1 MEQLLKH
8 ISKVH
13 LTVPEALTLLLIH
26 YDASYNDT
34 IKLLETKEL
43 IKKSEDLFKVSQYE
57 LTNNANDIVKILL
70 KQNKKQSTNKVTIPQ
85 STLDELYNIA
95 VQMKS
100 IYPKGHRQGSTKPYA
115 PSANVILERLKKLI
129 TLFNLKY
136 NPQLYYIAT
145 LAYLSDTRK
154 TNPSLKYLMDLDYFI
169 LKKDNEGVYRSHM
182 LDVIENKQL
191 NTTSNSKII
200 LDNTYTNNIK
210 QPNDTLD
217 INI

>member
-13 LTVPEALTLLLIH
+13 LTVPEALTLLLVH
-26 YDASYNDT
+26 YDANYNDT

-43 IKKSEDLFKVSQYE
+43 IKKSDDLFKVSQYE
-57 LTNNANDIVKILL
+57 LTNNANDIVKTLL
-70 KQNKKQSTNKVTIPQ
+70 KQNKKQPAKVIIPQ
-85 STLDELYNIA
+85 STLDELYNVA
-95 VQMKS
+95 VHMKS
-100 IYPKGHRQGSTKPYA
+100 IYPKGHRQSSTKPYA
-115 PSANVILERLKKLI
+115 PSVNVIIERLKKLI

-169 LKKDNEGVYRSHM
+169 LKKDNEGVYRSHL

-191 NTTSNSKII
+191 NNINNSKVI
-200 LDNTYTNNIK
+200 LDNTYANNVK
-210 QPNDTLD
+210 QPNDSLD

>member
-13 LTVPEALTLLLIH
+13 LTVPEALTLLLVH
-26 YDASYNDT
+26 YDANYNDT
-34 IKLLETKEL
+34 IKLLEAKEL
-43 IKKSEDLFKVSQYE
+43 IKKSDDLFKVSQYE
-57 LTNNANDIVKILL
+57 LTNNANDIVKTLL
-70 KQNKKQSTNKVTIPQ
+70 KQNKKQPTKVIIPQ
-85 STLDELYNIA
+85 STLDELYNVA
-95 VQMKS
+95 VHMKS
-100 IYPKGHRQGSTKPYA
+100 IYPKGHRQSSTKPYA
-115 PSANVILERLKKLI
+115 PSVNVIIERLKKLI

-169 LKKDNEGVYRSHM
+169 LKKDNEGVYRSHL

-191 NTTSNSKII
+191 NNINNSKVI
-200 LDNTYTNNIK
+200 LDNTYANNVK
-210 QPNDTLD
+210 QPNDSLD

>member
-13 LTVPEALTLLLIH
+13 LTVPEALTLLLVH
-26 YDASYNDT
+26 YDANYNDT
-34 IKLLETKEL
+34 IKLLEAKEL
-43 IKKSEDLFKVSQYE
+43 IKKSNDLFKVSQYE

-70 KQNKKQSTNKVTIPQ
+70 KQNKKQPTKVTFPQ

-95 VQMKS
+95 LHMKS

-115 PSANVILERLKKLI
+115 PSVNVIIERLKKLI

-169 LKKDNEGVYRSHM
+169 LKKDNEGVYRSPL

-191 NTTSNSKII
+191 NNINNSKVI
-200 LDNTYTNNIK
+200 LDNTYANNVK
-210 QPNDTLD
+210 QPNDSLD

>member
-1 MEQLLKH
+1 MRLHQTK
-8 ISKVH
+8 
-13 LTVPEALTLLLIH
+13 
-26 YDASYNDT
+26 
-34 IKLLETKEL
+34 KLLHSKR
-43 IKKSEDLFKVSQYE
+43 
-57 LTNNANDIVKILL
+57 NNQ
-70 KQNKKQSTNKVTIPQ
+70 QNKKQPTKVTFPQ

-95 VQMKS
+95 LHMKS

-115 PSANVILERLKKLI
+115 PSVNVIIERLKKLI

-169 LKKDNEGVYRSHM
+169 LKKDNEGVYRSHL

-191 NTTSNSKII
+191 NNINNSKVI
-200 LDNTYTNNIK
+200 LDNTYANNVK
-210 QPNDTLD
+210 QPNESLD

>member
-13 LTVPEALTLLLIH
+13 LTVPEALTLLLVH
-26 YDASYNDT
+26 YDANYNDT
-34 IKLLETKEL
+34 IKLLEAKEL
-43 IKKSEDLFKVSQYE
+43 IKKSNDLFKVSQYE

-70 KQNKKQSTNKVTIPQ
+70 KQNKKQPTKVTFPQ
-85 STLDELYNIA
+85 STLDELYNVA
-95 VQMKS
+95 VHMKS
-100 IYPKGHRQGSTKPYA
+100 IYPKGHRQSSTKPYA
-115 PSANVILERLKKLI
+115 PSVNVIIERLKKLI

-169 LKKDNEGVYRSHM
+169 LKKDNEGVYRSHL

-191 NTTSNSKII
+191 NNINNSKVI
-200 LDNTYTNNIK
+200 LDNTYANNVK
-210 QPNDTLD
+210 QPNDSLD

>member
-13 LTVPEALTLLLIH
+13 LTVPEALTLLLVH
-26 YDASYNDT
+26 YDANYNDT

-43 IKKSEDLFKVSQYE
+43 IKKSDDLFKVSQYE
-57 LTNNANDIVKILL
+57 LTNNANDIVKTLL
-70 KQNKKQSTNKVTIPQ
+70 KQNKKQPAKVIIPQ
-85 STLDELYNIA
+85 STLDELYNVA
-95 VQMKS
+95 LHMKS

-115 PSANVILERLKKLI
+115 PSVNVIIERLKKLI

-169 LKKDNEGVYRSHM
+169 LKKDNEGVYRSHL

-191 NTTSNSKII
+191 NNINNSKVI
-200 LDNTYTNNIK
+200 LDNTYANNVK
-210 QPNDTLD
+210 QPNDSLD